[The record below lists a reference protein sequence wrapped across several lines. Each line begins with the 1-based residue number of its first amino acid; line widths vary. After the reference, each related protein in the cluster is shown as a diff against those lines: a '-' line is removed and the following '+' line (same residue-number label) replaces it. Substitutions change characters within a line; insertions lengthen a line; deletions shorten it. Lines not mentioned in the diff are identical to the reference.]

1 MATTSDIRNG
11 MCIQFNGN
19 PWQIIEFLHVKPGK
33 GAAFVRTKLR
43 NLDTGRVQDHTF
55 PTSAKIEEIRV
66 ENRTYQFLYDDPSGV
81 HFMNMDDYNQ
91 ITIPKELINAPQFLK
106 EGMECSVLFHADEER
121 PMVCELPQKVA
132 LAVTYT
138 EPGLKGDTATNTLKP
153 ATVEGGAEV
162 RVPLF
167 IEEGEKIVIDTASG
181 DYKER
186 YKE

>member
-66 ENRTYQFLYDDPSGV
+66 ENRTYQFLYDDPSGF

-91 ITIPKELINAPQFLK
+91 IMIPKELINSPQFLK

-132 LAVTYT
+132 LEVTYT
-138 EPGLKGDTATNTLKP
+138 EPGVKGDTATNTLKP

-167 IEEGEKIVIDTASG
+167 IDQGEKIVIDTSTG